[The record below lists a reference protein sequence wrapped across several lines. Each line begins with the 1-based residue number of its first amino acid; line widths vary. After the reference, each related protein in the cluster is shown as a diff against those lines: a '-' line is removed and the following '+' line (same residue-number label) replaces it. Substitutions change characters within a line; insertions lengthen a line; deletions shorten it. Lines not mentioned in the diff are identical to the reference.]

1 MWKGTKLIKLYDTM
15 DKTTHNKKNIF
26 SRRSFLKGLGIGT
39 AAVAAPATIVS
50 CAKESAADG
59 EQEPPVGKM
68 TYRTQPTSG
77 DKVSI
82 LGYGMMRLPTKNDHI
97 GERQNGEGEID
108 QDMVNKQVDYALEH
122 GLNLFDTSPVYCK
135 GLSEKALGTALS
147 RHDRKQYFISTKMS
161 NMHEYSR
168 EASIAMFEK
177 SLADLQ
183 TDHIDYYLWHNIGG
197 DRPEEGLDAMGL
209 FEARFINN
217 GIMDFLNQ
225 KKKEGVIRNLG
236 FSYHGDVAI
245 FDHALKL
252 HDQGKVKFD
261 FVLIELNY
269 LDWKH
274 AKEINDYNTNA
285 EYLYGEIEKRGLM
298 AFVMEPLLG
307 GWLSNLPDKLV
318 AQLKRRDPDHSVA
331 SWAFRYAASHKN
343 VLCVLSGMTY
353 MEHLKDNLRTY
364 CPLHPLTEAEMR
376 FLDED
381 ISKQIVGYNTIPC
394 NDCKYCMPCPYGID
408 IPGIFVH
415 YNKCLSAE
423 NVVKSTADPNYEK
436 ARRAFLVGYDRSV
449 PKLRQADHCIGCGK
463 CVSSCPQRI
472 RIPDELH
479 RISEYVEAI
488 KQHHDATE

>member
-1 MWKGTKLIKLYDTM
+1 M

-307 GWLSNLPDKLV
+307 GRLSNLPDKLV

>member
-1 MWKGTKLIKLYDTM
+1 M
-15 DKTTHNKKNIF
+15 NNEKKKAIF
-26 SRRSFLKGLGIGT
+26 SRRSFLKGLGIST
-39 AAVAAPATIVS
+39 AAVAAPAAIVS
-50 CAKESAADG
+50 CAKGDSQVS
-59 EQEPPVGKM
+59 EQEPPIGKM
-68 TYRTQPTSG
+68 TYRICPTSG

-122 GLNLFDTSPVYCK
+122 GLNLFDTSPVYSQ
-135 GLSEKALGTALS
+135 GLSEKALGIALS
-147 RHDRKQYFISTKMS
+147 RHDRKKYFISTKMS
-161 NMHEYSR
+161 NYHESGR
-168 EASIAMFEK
+168 EQSIAMFEK

-183 TDHIDYYLWHNIGG
+183 TSYIDYYLWHNIGG
-197 DRPEEGLDAMGL
+197 DRAEDGLDAMGL
-209 FEARFINN
+209 FEERFINN

-225 KKKEGVIRNLG
+225 KKREGVIRNLG

-245 FDHALKL
+245 FDHALRL
-252 HDQGKVKFD
+252 HDEGKVKFD

-274 AKEINDYNTNA
+274 AKEVNDYNTNA

-307 GWLSNLPDKLV
+307 GRLSNLPDKLV
-318 AQLKRRDPDHSVA
+318 AQLKQRDPEHSVA
-331 SWAFRYAASHKN
+331 SWAFRYAATRKN

-353 MEHLKDNLRTY
+353 MEHLRDNLCTY
-364 CPLHPLTEAEMR
+364 SPLKPLTEAEMR

-381 ISKQIVGYNTIPC
+381 ISKQIVNYNTIPC

-415 YNKCLSAE
+415 YNKCLAADA
-423 NVVKSTADPNYEK
+423 VVKSKADPRYEK
-436 ARRAFLVGYDRSV
+436 ARREFLVGYDRTV

-479 RISEYVEAI
+479 RISAYVEAI
-488 KQHHDATE
+488 KQGKDATGDAEPTTEA